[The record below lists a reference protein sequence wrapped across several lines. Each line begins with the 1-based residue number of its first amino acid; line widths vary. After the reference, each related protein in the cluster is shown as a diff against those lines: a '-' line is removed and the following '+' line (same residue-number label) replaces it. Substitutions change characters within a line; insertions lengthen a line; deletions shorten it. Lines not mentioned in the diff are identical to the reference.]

1 MAQNKKIKHL
11 KQIYMIIGIL
21 FCVLFVIKVV
31 CNSTNALGDIFYLL
45 STGRYIADTKTIP
58 QMNPFTQDPT
68 RKIVIQNWLSCLWD
82 YLLYSKFGE
91 YAFFVFVLI
100 MSAVACFVLYKYI
113 SLYTKNRVRKLSIMI
128 FCLVSM
134 NQIFNL
140 RAGLVTFIVLIL
152 EQIILKKYYDGQQ
165 QKLIWLL
172 PVFSVFLV
180 NHQASYWLF
189 LFIFALPY
197 VVPWAVN
204 MTFAQVKEHFIKN
217 GKLLIALLVSFAAG
231 FINPYGTKSMFYL
244 FYSYS
249 SASESGII
257 EELASPR
264 IWTVYS
270 LMILAILASM
280 ICVWKMKGRKAIP
293 SYIIYLTVGICFLAM
308 MAIKNCWL
316 LSICAVPVFTLQENV
331 VENYNKEITTG
342 QKYIIGI
349 GAVVTLF
356 FMYQVS
362 SDLTYKLMLEN
373 EYAIIPYKAVEYLDQ
388 YNKEDVKIFS
398 HTLQN
403 NFLEWNGYKVYMDSR
418 PEVYNEK
425 LSGGRDLYDDIVKI
439 IQGTMDYGD
448 FLEKNQFTHVITYIN
463 NDSENLNCLDAYMQ
477 NCSKYKLVYE
487 SKTAGYKLYE
497 KVDFAG

>member
-1 MAQNKKIKHL
+1 
-11 KQIYMIIGIL
+11 MIIGIL

-31 CNSTNALGDIFYLL
+31 CNSTNVLGDMFYLL

-58 QMNPFTQDPT
+58 QINPFTQDPT

-82 YLLYSKFGE
+82 YLLYNKFGE

-100 MSAVACFVLYKYI
+100 MSGVACLVLYRYI
-113 SLYTKNRVRKLSIMI
+113 SLYTQNRVRKLSIMI

-197 VVPWAVN
+197 IVPWPVN
-204 MTFAQVKEHFIKN
+204 MIFDCIKEHFIKN
-217 GKLLIALLVSFAAG
+217 RKLLIVLLISFAAG
-231 FINPYGTKSMFYL
+231 LINPYGTKNMFYL
-244 FYSYS
+244 LYSYS
-249 SASESGII
+249 SASKGGII

-270 LMILAILASM
+270 LMILAILASV
-280 ICVWKMKGRKAIP
+280 ICVWKMGERKAIP
-293 SYIIYLTVGICFLAM
+293 SYIIYLTFGICFLSM
-308 MAIKNCWL
+308 LAIKNCWL
-316 LSICAVPVFTLQENV
+316 LPICAAPVFTLKENV
-331 VENYNKEITTG
+331 VENHNGEVTV
-342 QKYIIGI
+342 KYIMGIGI
-349 GAVVTLF
+349 VVALF
-356 FMYQVS
+356 FLYQVS
-362 SDLTYKLMLEN
+362 SGLTYKPILEN
-373 EYAIIPYKAVEYLDQ
+373 EYATIPHKAVEYLDQ
-388 YNKEDVKIFS
+388 YNKGDVKVFS

-418 PEVYNEK
+418 PEAYNEK

-439 IQGTMDYGD
+439 IQGTMDYD
-448 FLEKNQFTHVITYIN
+448 EFLEENQFTHVITYIN
-463 NDSENLNCLDAYMQ
+463 KGPENLNCLDIYMQ
-477 NCSKYKLVYE
+477 NCDKYKLVYE

-497 KVDFAG
+497 KVDFVG